1 MDSSVII
8 QIVSTLIFVLTI
20 AILIRSL
27 MSWFP
32 MSPQNPFYQVIYGI
46 TDPII
51 RPLQR
56 IVPKL
61 GMIDI
66 SPMVALIILWVI
78 QRVLSYYA

>member
-1 MDSSVII
+1 MDSQVII
-8 QIVSTLIFVLTI
+8 GILSNLIFVLTI

-32 MSPQNPFYQVIYGI
+32 VSPQNPIYQVIYGI

-51 RPLQR
+51 KPLQR
-56 IVPKL
+56 VVPRL

-66 SPMVALIILWVI
+66 SPMVAMIILLVI
-78 QRVLSYYA
+78 QQVLAQYA

>member
-1 MDSSVII
+1 MGST
-8 QIVSTLIFVLTI
+8 IVGILSNLIFVLTI

-32 MSPQNPFYQVIYGI
+32 VSPQNPIYQVIFGI

-56 IVPKL
+56 VVPRL

-66 SPMVALIILWVI
+66 TPMVAMIILLVVQQI
-78 QRVLSYYA
+78 LVQYT

>member
-1 MDSSVII
+1 MSST
-8 QIVSTLIFVLTI
+8 IVGILANLIFVLTI

-32 MSPQNPFYQVIYGI
+32 VSPQNPFYQVIYGI

-51 RPLQR
+51 KPLQR
-56 IVPKL
+56 VVPKL

-66 SPMVALIILWVI
+66 TPMVAMIILLVVQQI
-78 QRVLSYYA
+78 LVQYA

>member
-1 MDSSVII
+1 MASAII
-8 QIVSTLIFVLTI
+8 GIISNLIFVLTI

-32 MSPQNPFYQVIYGI
+32 ISPMNPFYQLIHGI

-56 IVPKL
+56 VVPRL

-66 SPMVALIILWVI
+66 TPMVAMIILLVV
-78 QRVLSYYA
+78 QQVLVQYA

>member
-1 MDSSVII
+1 MTSTII
-8 QIVSTLIFVLTI
+8 EILSTLIFVLTI

-32 MSPQNPFYQVIYGI
+32 VNPMNPIYQLIYGI

-51 RPLQR
+51 KPLQR
-56 IVPKL
+56 VVPRL

-66 SPMVALIILWVI
+66 TPMVAMIILL
-78 QRVLSYYA
+78 VLNRILLQYA

>member
-1 MDSSVII
+1 MAST
-8 QIVSTLIFVLTI
+8 IVGILSNLIFVLTI

-32 MSPQNPFYQVIYGI
+32 VSPQNPFYQVIYGI

-56 IVPKL
+56 VVPRL
-61 GMIDI
+61 GRIDI
-66 SPMVALIILWVI
+66 TPMVAMIILLVVQQI
-78 QRVLSYYA
+78 LVQFA